1 MTRQRIIA
9 IGDIHGCAHALDTV
23 IEAIRPTRDDLI
35 IVLGDFIDQGF
46 ESRLVVESLIALR
59 ERCEFVSLLG
69 NHEEMLLAARSSE
82 PALRYWE
89 NCGGARTLS
98 SYRFGGSLEDIPF
111 EHWDF
116 IAECRD
122 WYETDEHLFTHAN
135 FDPELPLAK
144 LPDHTLRWE
153 LLDPE
158 VVRCHNSGKTA
169 VVGHTEQ
176 SDGEVLDLG
185 CVKCIDTAC
194 WRYGWLTALDVVSGR
209 TWQASRFGQLREP
222 DEAPV
227 GPTGPLRSVA

>member
-1 MTRQRIIA
+1 
-9 IGDIHGCAHALDTV
+9 
-23 IEAIRPTRDDLI
+23 
-35 IVLGDFIDQGF
+35 
-46 ESRLVVESLIALR
+46 
-59 ERCEFVSLLG
+59 
-69 NHEEMLLAARSSE
+69 MLLAARSSE
-82 PALRYWE
+82 PARYWE
-89 NCGGARTLS
+89 NCGGPHAQLLS
-98 SYRFGGSLEDIPF
+98 FRRIVGRHPVRALGL
-111 EHWDF
+111 HRR
-116 IAECRD
+116 ECRD